1 MEVSENLSGISKPYK
16 GSSREFHKISFS
28 EPTIQNDPKW
38 QWKKCKSRTV
48 HWASCREFMLICT
61 TQNLY
66 QNKNYPIQ
74 SQSWQIW
81 RKMSTFSASCRSLL
95 FQAERLW
102 PRISPLET
110 WRIMPAEGQR
120 IPFEALGLSRSMGP
134 WAPEGRPNLRWQ
146 HHRHHNM
153 GPGLETCH
161 ARHPT
166 SSSQM
171 QKTASSC
178 EECLW
183 VYQPWIGTR
192 ERKTKRCMI
201 FTTAV
206 RSMVN

>member
-48 HWASCREFMLICT
+48 HWASCREFMLIST
-61 TQNLY
+61 TQNLC

-74 SQSWQIW
+74 SPSWQIW

-110 WRIMPAEGQR
+110 WRIMPAEGQGSPLR
-120 IPFEALGLSRSMGP
+120 PWGYPAIHGSMGTWREAKSALATPSPPQHGSRSGDMP
-134 WAPEGRPNLRWQ
+134 RQAPNFLVCKKNSIFMWRVFMIISAMD
-146 HHRHHNM
+146 RHKRKENEKVHDLHN
-153 GPGLETCH
+153 C
-161 ARHPT
+161 R
-166 SSSQM
+166 
-171 QKTASSC
+171 
-178 EECLW
+178 
-183 VYQPWIGTR
+183 
-192 ERKTKRCMI
+192 
-201 FTTAV
+201 
-206 RSMVN
+206 